1 MSEPIKVE
9 DYEFLR
15 DEYERIYAY
24 ATRRR
29 RCFLRSFDEW
39 IECLVLAHNGRGFT
53 VQEGK
58 EKAVES
64 LKTVDANVQKPKD
77 GFRKQ
82 VRSLDESKGGYT
94 NVSNVSRLC

>member
-15 DEYERIYAY
+15 CEYERIYAY
-24 ATRRR
+24 AKRRR

-39 IECLVLAHNGRGFT
+39 IECLVLAHNGRGFSL
-53 VQEGK
+53 VEGK

-64 LKTVDANVQKPKD
+64 LQTVNVNVQKAKD

-94 NVSNVSRLC
+94 NVSKLY